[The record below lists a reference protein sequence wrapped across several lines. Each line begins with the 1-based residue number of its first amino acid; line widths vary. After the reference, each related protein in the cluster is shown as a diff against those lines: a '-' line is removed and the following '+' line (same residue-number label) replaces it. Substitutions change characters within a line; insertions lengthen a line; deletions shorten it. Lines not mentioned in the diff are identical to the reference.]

1 MWMKYGLLCLL
12 ALSGY
17 LYAGDIELTIRAEKE
32 STINVNGEILTVRQ
46 PVKRINVGD
55 ELTLVLNYTNTSD
68 DDTFNIH
75 IDNPIPAGTRFVL
88 GSGCIQGSGRGWGQ
102 RHGGPFI
109 AQHLGL
115 GKDLHA
121 LEMMVDVL
129 DVEQA
134 GQAARQLLRAVA
146 DGRDVAGD
154 HAQRQRRRVA
164 EAVHPLQPR
173 AGLER

>member
-68 DDTFNIH
+68 DDAYNVH
-75 IDNPIPAGTRFVL
+75 IDNPIPAGTRFIL
-88 GSGCIQGSGRGWGQ
+88 GSGFGKEAVFLVSYDGGISYEEDFKVHNAPVTHVRWQFENLTGNAQGEVGFQ
-102 RHGGPFI
+102 L
-109 AQHLGL
+109 Q
-115 GKDLHA
+115 
-121 LEMMVDVL
+121 
-129 DVEQA
+129 VERA
-134 GQAARQLLRAVA
+134 DHKLLR
-146 DGRDVAGD
+146 
-154 HAQRQRRRVA
+154 
-164 EAVHPLQPR
+164 
-173 AGLER
+173 

>member
-75 IDNPIPAGTRFVL
+75 IDNPIPADTRFVL
-88 GSGCIQGSGRGWGQ
+88 GSGFGKEASFLVSYDGGLTYVDDIHMNKKPVTHVRWLFDSVPARAKGEVGFKLHMERAN
-102 RHGGPFI
+102 HG
-109 AQHLGL
+109 
-115 GKDLHA
+115 
-121 LEMMVDVL
+121 
-129 DVEQA
+129 
-134 GQAARQLLRAVA
+134 LLR
-146 DGRDVAGD
+146 
-154 HAQRQRRRVA
+154 
-164 EAVHPLQPR
+164 
-173 AGLER
+173 